1 MTNKNTNRRRFIKG
15 VGAAGI
21 VAVAGCSGDSG
32 DRNSGGDGSGGT
44 EAAANGQTQQQDLT
58 EINIVY
64 PPWPGLIAFNHITK
78 QTNILENSLNER
90 GYTTGKISR
99 SWDDTTLF
107 LAGKVDFIPTAGGA
121 ESARMAMARDIDL
134 TVHAQAA
141 TNYMGWYVREGS
153 DLDTSKTGSFK
164 ATMEK
169 VVEEER
175 PYGHAGW
182 NQGIV
187 WPNSA
192 ILDDKLGMS
201 YGPETNPPLNIRSAD
216 YATLPKLLVQ
226 EDLDIVVCGP
236 PVGTSNY
243 LVKDDPGIKC
253 IQWQQTG
260 LKEAGI
266 SPRVLNLGGFTTRTE
281 WSDENEEAMI
291 GWMEAWQKGV
301 DWVSNPDNWDKIL
314 SKENNW
320 QYLAAESR
328 EEAAINL
335 KFSAA
340 DNPAETEGAHTDNPL
355 PVLLGDITLNEE
367 RITSYKNTIKL
378 MEKTGALT
386 GSGWEDRLSFK
397 PLSI

>member
-1 MTNKNTNRRRFIKG
+1 MITRQTNRRRFIRS
-15 VGAAGI
+15 VGAAGV
-21 VAVAGCSGDSG
+21 VALAGCTGDN
-32 DRNSGGDGSGGT
+32 DGGGKET
-44 EAAANGQTQQQDLT
+44 ATNGQTQQQELT

-64 PPWPGLIAFNHITK
+64 PPWPGLIAFNYITE

-107 LAGKVDFIPTAGGA
+107 LSGKADFMPTAGAA

-153 DLDTSKTGSFK
+153 DLDTVNTGSFES
-164 ATMEK
+164 TMQK
-169 VVEEER
+169 VVEEDR

-182 NQGIV
+182 NQGII

-192 ILDDKLGMS
+192 ILQDKLGMS
-201 YGPETNPPLNIRSAD
+201 YGSDTNPPLNIKAAD

-266 SPRVLNLGGFTTRTE
+266 SPRVLNLGAFTTRSD

-291 GWMEAWQKGV
+291 GWMEAWKKAV
-301 DWVSNPDNWDKIL
+301 NWVSNPDNWNKIL
-314 SKENNW
+314 RKENNW

-328 EEAAINL
+328 KEAEINL
-335 KFSAA
+335 QFSVA
-340 DNPAETEGAHTDNPL
+340 NSPAKLEKAHTDNPM
-355 PVLLGDITLNEE
+355 PVILGDISLNEE
-367 RITSYKNTIKL
+367 RIANYKNAIKL

>member
-1 MTNKNTNRRRFIKG
+1 MITRQTNRRRFIRS
-15 VGAAGI
+15 VGAAGV
-21 VAVAGCSGDSG
+21 VALAGCTGDN
-32 DRNSGGDGSGGT
+32 DGGGKET
-44 EAAANGQTQQQDLT
+44 ATNGQTQQQELT

-64 PPWPGLIAFNHITK
+64 PPWPGLIAFNYITE

-107 LAGKVDFIPTAGGA
+107 LSGKADFMPTAGAA

-153 DLDTSKTGSFK
+153 DLDTVNTGSFK
-164 ATMEK
+164 STMQK
-169 VVEEER
+169 VVEEDR

-182 NQGIV
+182 NQGII

-192 ILDDKLGMS
+192 ILQDKLGMS
-201 YGPETNPPLNIRSAD
+201 YGSDTNPPLNIKAAD

-266 SPRVLNLGGFTTRTE
+266 SPRVLNLGAFTTRSD

-291 GWMEAWQKGV
+291 GWMEAWKKAV
-301 DWVSNPDNWDKIL
+301 NWVSNPDNWNKIL
-314 SKENNW
+314 RKENNW

-328 EEAAINL
+328 KEAEINL
-335 KFSAA
+335 QFSVA
-340 DNPAETEGAHTDNPL
+340 NSPAKLEKAHTDNPM
-355 PVLLGDITLNEE
+355 PVILGDISLNEE
-367 RITSYKNTIKL
+367 RIANYKNAIKL

>member
-1 MTNKNTNRRRFIKG
+1 MTTRQTNRRRFIRS
-15 VGAAGI
+15 VGAAGV
-21 VAVAGCSGDSG
+21 VALAGCTGDN
-32 DRNSGGDGSGGT
+32 DGGGKET
-44 EAAANGQTQQQDLT
+44 ATNGQTQQQELT

-64 PPWPGLIAFNHITK
+64 PPWPGLIAFNYITE

-107 LAGKVDFIPTAGGA
+107 LAGKADFMPTAGAA

-153 DLDTSKTGSFK
+153 DLDTVNTGSFES
-164 ATMEK
+164 TMQK
-169 VVEEER
+169 VVEEDR

-182 NQGIV
+182 NQGII

-192 ILDDKLGMS
+192 ILQDKLGMS
-201 YGPETNPPLNIRSAD
+201 YGSDTNPPLNIKAAD

-266 SPRVLNLGGFTTRTE
+266 SPRVLNLGAFTTRSD

-291 GWMEAWQKGV
+291 GWMEAWKKAV
-301 DWVSNPDNWDKIL
+301 NWVSNPDNWNKIL
-314 SKENNW
+314 RKENNW

-328 EEAAINL
+328 KEAEINL
-335 KFSAA
+335 QFSVA
-340 DNPAETEGAHTDNPL
+340 NSPAKLEKAHTDNPM
-355 PVLLGDITLNEE
+355 PVILGDISLNEE
-367 RITSYKNTIKL
+367 RIANYKNAIKL

>member
-1 MTNKNTNRRRFIKG
+1 MATRQTNRRRFIRS
-15 VGAAGI
+15 VGAAGV
-21 VAVAGCSGDSG
+21 VALAGCTGDN
-32 DRNSGGDGSGGT
+32 DGGGKET
-44 EAAANGQTQQQDLT
+44 ATNGQTQQQELT
-58 EINIVY
+58 EMNIVY
-64 PPWPGLIAFNHITK
+64 PPWPGLIGFNYITE

-107 LAGKVDFIPTAGGA
+107 LAGKADFMPTAGAA

-153 DLDTSKTGSFK
+153 DLDTVNTGSFES
-164 ATMEK
+164 TMQK
-169 VVEEER
+169 VVEEDR

-182 NQGIV
+182 NQGII
-187 WPNSA
+187 WPSSA
-192 ILDDKLGMS
+192 VLHDKLGMS
-201 YGPETNPPLNIRSAD
+201 YGPDTNPPLNIKAAD

-266 SPRVLNLGGFTTRTE
+266 SPRVLNLGAFTTRSD

-291 GWMEAWQKGV
+291 GWMKAWKKAV
-301 DWVSNPDNWDKIL
+301 NWVSNPDNWNKIL
-314 SKENNW
+314 RKENNW

-328 EEAAINL
+328 KEAEINL
-335 KFSAA
+335 QFSVA
-340 DNPAETEGAHTDNPL
+340 NSPAKLEKAHTDNPM
-355 PVLLGDITLNEE
+355 PVILGDISLNEE
-367 RITSYKNTIKL
+367 RIANYKNAIKL

>member
-1 MTNKNTNRRRFIKG
+1 L
-15 VGAAGI
+15 
-21 VAVAGCSGDSG
+21 AGCTGDN
-32 DRNSGGDGSGGT
+32 DGGGKET
-44 EAAANGQTQQQDLT
+44 ATNGQTQQQELT

-64 PPWPGLIAFNHITK
+64 PPWPGLIAFNYITE

-107 LAGKVDFIPTAGGA
+107 LSGKADFMPTAGAA

-153 DLDTSKTGSFK
+153 DLDTVNTGSFES
-164 ATMEK
+164 TMQK
-169 VVEEER
+169 VVEEDR

-182 NQGIV
+182 NQGII

-192 ILDDKLGMS
+192 ILQDKLGMS
-201 YGPETNPPLNIRSAD
+201 YGSDTNPPLNIKAAD

-266 SPRVLNLGGFTTRTE
+266 SPRVLNLGAFTTRSD

-291 GWMEAWQKGV
+291 GWMEAWKKAV
-301 DWVSNPDNWDKIL
+301 NWVSNPDNWNKIL
-314 SKENNW
+314 RKENNW

-328 EEAAINL
+328 KEAEINL
-335 KFSAA
+335 QFSVA
-340 DNPAETEGAHTDNPL
+340 NSPAKLEKAHTDNPM
-355 PVLLGDITLNEE
+355 PVILGDISLNEE
-367 RITSYKNTIKL
+367 RIANYKNAIKL

>member
-1 MTNKNTNRRRFIKG
+1 MTTRQANRRRFIRS
-15 VGAAGI
+15 VGAAGV
-21 VAVAGCSGDSG
+21 VALAGCTGDN
-32 DRNSGGDGSGGT
+32 DGGGKET
-44 EAAANGQTQQQDLT
+44 ATNGQTQQQELT

-64 PPWPGLIAFNHITK
+64 PPWPGLIAFNYITE

-107 LAGKVDFIPTAGGA
+107 LSGKADFMPTAGAA

-153 DLDTSKTGSFK
+153 DLDTVNTGSFES
-164 ATMEK
+164 TMQK
-169 VVEEER
+169 VVEEDR

-192 ILDDKLGMS
+192 ILQDKLGMS
-201 YGPETNPPLNIRSAD
+201 YGPDTNPPLNIKAAD

-266 SPRVLNLGGFTTRTE
+266 SPRVLNLGAFTTRAD

-291 GWMEAWQKGV
+291 GWMEAWKKAV
-301 DWVSNPDNWDKIL
+301 NWVSNPDNWNKIL
-314 SKENNW
+314 RKENNW

-328 EEAAINL
+328 KEAEINL
-335 KFSAA
+335 QFSVA
-340 DNPAETEGAHTDNPL
+340 NSPAKLEKAHTDNPM
-355 PVLLGDITLNEE
+355 PVILGDISLNEE
-367 RITSYKNTIKL
+367 RIANYKNAIKL
-378 MEKTGALT
+378 MKKTGALT

>member
-1 MTNKNTNRRRFIKG
+1 MTTRQTNRRRFIRS
-15 VGAAGI
+15 VGAAGV
-21 VAVAGCSGDSG
+21 VALAGCTGDN
-32 DRNSGGDGSGGT
+32 DGGGKET
-44 EAAANGQTQQQDLT
+44 ATNGQTQQQELT

-64 PPWPGLIAFNHITK
+64 PPWPGLIAFNYITE

-107 LAGKVDFIPTAGGA
+107 LSGKADFMPTAGAA

-153 DLDTSKTGSFK
+153 DLDTVNTGSFES
-164 ATMEK
+164 TMQK
-169 VVEEER
+169 VVEEDR

-182 NQGIV
+182 NQGII

-192 ILDDKLGMS
+192 ILQDKLGMS
-201 YGPETNPPLNIRSAD
+201 YGSDTNPPLNIKAAD

-266 SPRVLNLGGFTTRTE
+266 SPRVLNLGAFTTRSD

-291 GWMEAWQKGV
+291 GWMEAWKKAV
-301 DWVSNPDNWDKIL
+301 NWVSNPDNWNKIL
-314 SKENNW
+314 RKENNW

-328 EEAAINL
+328 KEAEINL
-335 KFSAA
+335 QFSVA
-340 DNPAETEGAHTDNPL
+340 NSPAKLEKAHTDNPM
-355 PVLLGDITLNEE
+355 PVILGDISLNEE
-367 RITSYKNTIKL
+367 RIANYKNAIKL